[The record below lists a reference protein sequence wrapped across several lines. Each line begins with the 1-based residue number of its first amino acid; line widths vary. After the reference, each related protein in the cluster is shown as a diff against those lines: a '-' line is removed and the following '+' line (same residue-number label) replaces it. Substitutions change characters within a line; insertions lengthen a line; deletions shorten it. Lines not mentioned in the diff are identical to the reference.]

1 MHCMKGIE
9 CLGDA
14 YEDGLGIGIVRILVG
29 VMNETQLAIFALDVL
44 RIRTILEVCKREKS

>member
-44 RIRTILEVCKREKS
+44 RIRTILEVCKRNK